1 MLLAPASQNCSLNKI
16 ILSQILT
23 GQNILL
29 FCMPAVSIYMLGY
42 LMPDRRAT
50 VAVFPTQDLPVIC
63 SL

>member
-50 VAVFPTQDLPVIC
+50 VAVFPT
-63 SL
+63 